1 MSPSLTALLG
11 YSLWT
16 LALLGVIAGLRGQ
29 LTLSGARAA
38 NSFDPSGSDVSPFSA
53 RLCRAHANCYE
64 FFPVFGGLILV
75 AALSKSSHI
84 TDPLALWAL
93 LARIGQ
99 SGVHLA
105 STSATSVTIRF
116 GFFLA
121 QFAIAVYW
129 GVRLVGVAAA

>member
-1 MSPSLTALLG
+1 MSPSLVALLG

-16 LALLGVIAGLRGQ
+16 LALLGVIAGLRSR

-53 RLCRAHANCYE
+53 RLCRAHANSYE
-64 FFPVFGGLILV
+64 FFPVFGGLIVV
-75 AALSKSSHI
+75 AALSNSSHV
-84 TDPLALWAL
+84 TDPLACWAL

-99 SGVHLA
+99 SSVHLA
-105 STSATSVTIRF
+105 STSAAAVTIRF

-121 QFAIAVYW
+121 QFVIAAYW
-129 GVRLVGVAAA
+129 AVRLVGVATA

>member
-1 MSPSLTALLG
+1 MSPSLVALLG

-16 LALLGVIAGLRGQ
+16 LALLGVIAALRSR

-38 NSFDPSGSDVSPFSA
+38 NSFDPTGSDVSPFSS

-75 AALSKSSHI
+75 AALSNSGHI
-84 TDPLALWAL
+84 TDPTAAWAL
-93 LARIGQ
+93 LARVGQ
-99 SGVHLA
+99 SCVHIA
-105 STSATSVTIRF
+105 STSAAAVTVRF

-121 QFAIAVYW
+121 QFVIAAYW